1 MLDFQKGNLRS
12 LSRAGA
18 LSPYKVANPRTP
30 SVLLSA
36 VFLSAPSRAARVTAV
51 LTAIEDGL
59 GQTKVTVKCRHIQ
72 ATLRDLTVI
81 AIIAAASVLLAISTD
96 NSFFVPIFATEAVA
110 AIYLALWIGS
120 ARA

>member
-1 MLDFQKGNLRS
+1 M
-12 LSRAGA
+12 
-18 LSPYKVANPRTP
+18 
-30 SVLLSA
+30 
-36 VFLSAPSRAARVTAV
+36 